1 MLSLSLAFPPV
12 FSGAILCQH
21 SCTLSEVREGSS
33 HIFHPLSVSD
43 WMSALVGERREGRER
58 EKKEGGDGEVEFWMG
73 GWDGVEIQMQTQEE
87 EENQTK
93 K

>member
-1 MLSLSLAFPPV
+1 
-12 FSGAILCQH
+12 
-21 SCTLSEVREGSS
+21 
-33 HIFHPLSVSD
+33 
-43 WMSALVGERREGRER
+43 MSALVGERREGRER